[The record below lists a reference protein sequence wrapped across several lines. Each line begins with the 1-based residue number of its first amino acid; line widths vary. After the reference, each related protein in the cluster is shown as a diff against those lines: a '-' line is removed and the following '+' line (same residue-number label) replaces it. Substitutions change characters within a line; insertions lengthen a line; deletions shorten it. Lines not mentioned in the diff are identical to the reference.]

1 MSIRQSLHNWMVKR
15 NDRKYVSG
23 LDAPQTSDLGMSK
36 ADLAGLLDAPADTRE
51 RMEAMARAHG
61 LDPDVIGRDHW
72 RETEIAQ
79 ACSHCGERKLCGKW
93 FKGKAPGV
101 RAEEFCPNAGHY
113 AQMASETVSEPSGQ
127 GVVKRRA

>member
-23 LDAPQTSDLGMSK
+23 LDAPQTSDLGLSRT
-36 ADLAGLLDAPADTRE
+36 DLTGLLDAPTDTRE
-51 RMEAMARAHG
+51 RMEAMARARG
-61 LDPDVIGRDHW
+61 LDPEVIGREHW
-72 RETEIAQ
+72 RETEIAR
-79 ACSHCGERKLCGKW
+79 ACSHCGERKLCARW

-101 RAEEFCPNAGHY
+101 RSEEFCPNAEHY
-113 AQMASETVSEPSGQ
+113 AQMAAENVAGLPRQ